1 MSETIKL
8 CAMLVRHVFA
18 PDDEARDEEMR
29 RPFVEQA
36 MRAKR
41 EHDEMR
47 RELAE
52 ARATVTL
59 LTEQRA
65 CDFRVMEGAQS
76 LIAELTQE
84 RDASDTTRREWEVRA
99 AESWNVG
106 RDVGRSTALADVTR
120 AITELGVDVPT
131 DALPLVMD
139 IADMIAKA
147 DRESHATGRA
157 AGLREA
163 AEVCHAIKQENGD
176 DPRVWLVDY
185 MEECEQ
191 RILALAPPAAETVR
205 TETIFGCRTC
215 PASTPG
221 WTDGRF
227 ASPGWGRIDHIDGPN
242 AICPVCAADPTSLD
256 CLREEYPDVTPAAEP
271 RDEGES

>member
-99 AESWNVG
+99 ATSY
-106 RDVGRSTALADVTR
+106 AA
-120 AITELGVDVPT
+120 
-131 DALPLVMD
+131 
-139 IADMIAKA
+139 
-147 DRESHATGRA
+147 GRA

-163 AEVCHAIKQENGD
+163 AALLERASEAFRPSKGCA
-176 DPRVWLVDY
+176 LVRD
-185 MEECEQ
+185 MGVAV
-191 RILALAPPAAETVR
+191 LAL
-205 TETIFGCRTC
+205 
-215 PASTPG
+215 
-221 WTDGRF
+221 
-227 ASPGWGRIDHIDGPN
+227 
-242 AICPVCAADPTSLD
+242 
-256 CLREEYPDVTPAAEP
+256 AAEP

>member
-84 RDASDTTRREWEVRA
+84 RDASDDTRREWEVRA
-99 AESWNVG
+99 ATSY
-106 RDVGRSTALADVTR
+106 AA
-120 AITELGVDVPT
+120 
-131 DALPLVMD
+131 
-139 IADMIAKA
+139 
-147 DRESHATGRA
+147 GRA

-163 AEVCHAIKQENGD
+163 AAKLAELRDEWEVMMGD
-176 DPRVWLVDY
+176 GSVAHNCGKIAHGHV
-185 MEECEQ
+185 
-191 RILALAPPAAETVR
+191 IALAP
-205 TETIFGCRTC
+205 
-215 PASTPG
+215 
-221 WTDGRF
+221 
-227 ASPGWGRIDHIDGPN
+227 
-242 AICPVCAADPTSLD
+242 
-256 CLREEYPDVTPAAEP
+256 PAAEP